1 VKPFGFASDPAHE
14 VWTYPNGDRCH
25 YFTFLYYARSFEG
38 DLIAS
43 NEESLEVGWFSPASP
58 PPLMPQMARTLEA
71 YLRFKETGAF
81 QSI

>member
-1 VKPFGFASDPAHE
+1 
-14 VWTYPNGDRCH
+14 
-25 YFTFLYYARSFEG
+25 LYYARSFEG